1 MPNNAIPAKPAK
13 TGRPLID
20 EIKQRWSPRAFD
32 PDREIDPETLTTL
45 LEAARWA
52 PSSFN
57 DQPWRYLVFDR
68 SDPGARAK
76 AEACLFDGNAW
87 ARNAAVLIIS
97 AGARTSARTG
107 RPNRFVLHDTGMAT
121 MNLILQAI
129 SHGLVS
135 HQMGGYDRERA
146 RAEFDIPEDFELA
159 SMIAIGYAGDPA
171 MLPPEVGE
179 REAAPRQ
186 RSQIP
191 EFVFAGSWGRPLES
205 D

>member
-1 MPNNAIPAKPAK
+1 MPNDAIPANPAA
-13 TGRPLID
+13 TGRPLVA

-68 SDPGARAK
+68 SDQIAREK
-76 AEACLFDGNAW
+76 AESCLFEGNSW

-97 AGARTSARTG
+97 AGARTSGRTG
-107 RPNRFVLHDTGMAT
+107 KPNRFALHDTGMAT

-146 RAEFDIPEDFELA
+146 RAEFDIPEEFELA
-159 SMIAIGYAGDPA
+159 SMIAVGYPGDPA
-171 MLPPEVGE
+171 LLAPEVGE
-179 REAAPRQ
+179 REAAPR
-186 RSQIP
+186 RRRQIP
-191 EFVFAGSWGRPLES
+191 DFVFAGTWDRPLGV

>member
-1 MPNNAIPAKPAK
+1 MPNDQIPPKPAL
-13 TGRPLID
+13 TARPLIS

-32 PDREIDPETLTTL
+32 PDREIDQETLATL

-68 SDPGARAK
+68 SDPAARAK
-76 AEACLFDGNAW
+76 AESCLFDGNSW

-97 AGARTSARTG
+97 AGARTSGRTG

-121 MNLILQAI
+121 MNMILQAI
-129 SHGLVS
+129 AHGLVT
-135 HQMGGYDRERA
+135 HQMGGYDRDRA
-146 RAEFDIPEDFELA
+146 RAEFAIPEEFELA
-159 SMIAIGYAGDPA
+159 SMIAVGYPGDAGALD
-171 MLPPEVGE
+171 PEVGE

-186 RSQIP
+186 RSQIAD
-191 EFVFAGSWGRPLES
+191 FCFAGAWGRPLE
-205 D
+205 

>member
-1 MPNNAIPAKPAK
+1 MPEDQIPAKPAL
-13 TGRPLID
+13 TGRPLIP

-32 PDREIDPETLTTL
+32 PERAIDPETMATL

-68 SDPGARAK
+68 SDPAARAK

-97 AGARTSARTG
+97 AGARTSGRTG

-129 SHGLVS
+129 THGLVT

-146 RAEFDIPEDFELA
+146 RAEFDIPEEFELA
-159 SMIAIGYAGDPA
+159 SMIALGYAGDPES
-171 MLPPEVGE
+171 LPPEVGE
-179 REAAPRQ
+179 REAAPRE
-186 RSQIP
+186 RSEIP
-191 EFVFAGSWGRPLES
+191 EFVFAGTWGRPLRGG
-205 D
+205 

>member
-1 MPNNAIPAKPAK
+1 MQDDSFPAKPAV
-13 TGRPLID
+13 TDRPLVD
-20 EIKQRWSPRAFD
+20 EIRQRWSPRAFD
-32 PDREIDPETLTTL
+32 PNREIDPETLANL

-68 SDPGARAK
+68 SDPQARAK

-87 ARNAAVLIIS
+87 ARNAALLVIS
-97 AGARTSARTG
+97 AGARTSDRTG

-121 MNLILQAI
+121 MNLILQAVA
-129 SHGLVS
+129 HGLVS

-146 RAEFDIPEDFELA
+146 RAEFSIPEEFELA
-159 SMIAIGYAGDPA
+159 SMIAIGHAGDPA
-171 MLPPEVGE
+171 SLPHEVGE

-186 RSQIP
+186 RSQLS
-191 EFVFAGSWGRPLES
+191 EFVFAGSWGRPLGS
-205 D
+205 G

>member
-1 MPNNAIPAKPAK
+1 MHDEAFPAKPAQ
-13 TGRPLID
+13 TDRPLVD

-32 PDREIDPETLTTL
+32 PDREVDPGTLANL

-68 SDPGARAK
+68 SDPEARAR

-87 ARNAAVLIIS
+87 ARNAALLIIS
-97 AGARTSARTG
+97 AGARTSDRTG

-129 SHGLVS
+129 AHGLVS

-146 RAEFDIPEDFELA
+146 RAEFDIPEEFELA
-159 SMIAIGYAGDPA
+159 SMIAIGYGGDPA
-171 MLPPEVGE
+171 SLPPEVGE

-186 RSQIP
+186 RSQLS
-191 EFVFAGSWGRPLES
+191 EFVFAGSWGRPLGS
-205 D
+205 G

>member
-1 MPNNAIPAKPAK
+1 MQNDAIPAKPAN
-13 TGRPLID
+13 TSRPLID
-20 EIKQRWSPRAFD
+20 EIRRRWSPRAFD
-32 PDREIDPETLTTL
+32 PDRDIDPETLTTL

-68 SDPGARAK
+68 SDPQARAK
-76 AEACLFDGNAW
+76 AEACLFDGNSW

-97 AGARTSARTG
+97 AGARTSSRTG

-146 RAEFDIPEDFELA
+146 RAEFDIPEEFELA

-171 MLPPEVGE
+171 SLPPEVGE

-186 RSQIP
+186 RSQISD
-191 EFVFAGSWGRPLES
+191 FVFAGAWGRPLG
-205 D
+205 DG

>member
-1 MPNNAIPAKPAK
+1 MRNDSIPAKPAK
-13 TGRPLID
+13 TDRPLIA

-32 PDREIDPETLTTL
+32 PDREIDAETLATL

-68 SDPGARAK
+68 TDRRARAK
-76 AEACLFDGNAW
+76 AEACLFDGNSW
-87 ARNAAVLIIS
+87 ARNASVLIIS
-97 AGARTSARTG
+97 AGARTSGRTG

-146 RAEFDIPEDFELA
+146 RAEFEIPEEFELA
-159 SMIAIGYAGDPA
+159 SMIAIGYPGDPA
-171 MLPPEVGE
+171 LLAPEVGE

-186 RSQIP
+186 RSQFSD
-191 EFVFAGSWGRPLES
+191 FVFAGTWGNPLGE